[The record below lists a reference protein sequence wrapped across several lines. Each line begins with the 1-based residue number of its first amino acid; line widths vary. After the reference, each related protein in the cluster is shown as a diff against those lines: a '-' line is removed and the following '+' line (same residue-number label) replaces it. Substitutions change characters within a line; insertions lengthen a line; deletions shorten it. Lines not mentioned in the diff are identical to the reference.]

1 MNFKKKFSQF
11 DIVIFNFRLKVC
23 LVNASEEKMD
33 ATNYK
38 SKERTVLI
46 ICFRFIFG
54 VINQQS
60 NKDVSSKNEL
70 NEAKQLEPSKSKPT
84 RANNSKKIFE
94 STNAEK

>member
-1 MNFKKKFSQF
+1 MIIKQKPSKFN
-11 DIVIFNFRLKVC
+11 IVNFNFLLKIC
-23 LVNASEEKMD
+23 FVNASEEKMD

-60 NKDVSSKNEL
+60 NKDVPSKNEH

-84 RANNSKKIFE
+84 RTNNTKTIFE
-94 STNAEK
+94 NTNAEK